1 MVILQ
6 YSTASGRQPV
16 KEFIDELP
24 LERRFEVLTLL
35 RRMEGGEM
43 LTMPHARS
51 MASMAHGLY
60 ELRVRDAE
68 GQIRLFYYTK
78 IKNSIFL
85 IHGLRKKSQSI
96 SEKDRILILKRIQ
109 EINIKYRR

>member
-6 YSTASGRQPV
+6 YMTSTGRQPV

-24 LERRFEVLTLL
+24 IESQFEILTLL
-35 RRMEGGEM
+35 RRLEAGDLLG
-43 LTMPHARS
+43 MPHARS

-60 ELRVRDAE
+60 ELRVRDAR

-78 IKNSIFL
+78 IRNSIYL
-85 IHGLRKKSQSI
+85 IHGLRKKSQTI
-96 SEKDRILILKRIQ
+96 PDKVRELILRRIK
-109 EINIKYRR
+109 ELTSRN